1 MIIRKAEN
9 TEKDCNLVFALS
21 NDPIVRENSFN
32 TKPIEYFSHC
42 EWFKRT
48 LADEKVLFFLAFE
61 EETFVGQIRFNRES
75 AVAEKCVISLSITAQ
90 FRGRHIGLQFLE
102 LGISEL
108 RKNWQTVKAVTADV
122 KAGNKASSKLFES
135 AGFKEIDSEDFY
147 TYRLD
152 IR

>member
-21 NDPIVRENSFN
+21 NDPVARENSFN
-32 TKPIEYFSHC
+32 TKPIDYSSHC

-48 LADEKVLFFLAFE
+48 LADENVLFFLVFE
-61 EETFVGQIRFNRES
+61 GEVFVGQIRFNRDS
-75 AVAEKCVISLSITAQ
+75 AMAEECVISLSITEQ

-108 RKNWQTVKAVTADV
+108 QKKWQTMKAVIADV
-122 KAGNKASSKLFES
+122 KAENKASIKLFES
-135 AGFKEIDSEDFY
+135 AGFKEIDSEYFN
-147 TYRLD
+147 TYKLD